1 MRTHD
6 LLIKNGRVID
16 PESQIDAQ
24 RNIGINNGKIS
35 VIEEIW
41 GSKLQGIQEID
52 ASGLIV
58 SPGFIDLHAHGQ
70 DIENYRIQAM
80 DGVTTALELEIG
92 TADVDEWYDIRE
104 NKTPINYGVSSGHIP
119 ARISVMEDEFSL
131 IPSKDAAYRPATESE
146 LKNILEVIKA
156 GLKRGA
162 LAVGFGLQYTPAAS
176 RKEIIEAFK
185 IARTFTAPCH
195 VHIRGM
201 GNPPDNGNKLGA
213 VESIQEVIADAIIT
227 GAALHVVHISSVGLS
242 VTEDLLKIVESA
254 SLNGLD
260 ITTECYPY
268 SAGMTLIES
277 AVFDEGWQENLGVNY
292 EQLLWPI
299 TGEILNKSSF
309 EKYRTKGGM
318 VVINFIPETSVIASV
333 KSPLTSI
340 ATDGW
345 LKDSKGHPRTSG
357 SYAKLLGEFV
367 RENKTMTLMDA
378 IRKSSLMPAQR
389 LEKRAPSFLSKGRI
403 KIGADADICIFD
415 PVKIID
421 NASYSNPSATS
432 TGFHHVIVNGVP
444 IVFNSVL
451 NNKLSPGK
459 AARAPIT

>member
-1 MRTHD
+1 M
-6 LLIKNGRVID
+6 I
-16 PESQIDAQ
+16 
-24 RNIGINNGKIS
+24 
-35 VIEEIW
+35 
-41 GSKLQGIQEID
+41 
-52 ASGLIV
+52 
-58 SPGFIDLHAHGQ
+58 
-70 DIENYRIQAM
+70 
-80 DGVTTALELEIG
+80 
-92 TADVDEWYDIRE
+92 
-104 NKTPINYGVSSGHIP
+104 GVSWTTIVCYSILG
-119 ARISVMEDEFSL
+119 
-131 IPSKDAAYRPATESE
+131 ESE

>member
-1 MRTHD
+1 MQMLD

-16 PESQIDAQ
+16 PESHTDAQ
-24 RNIGINNGKIS
+24 RHIGVTNGKIS

-52 ASGLIV
+52 ATGLIV
-58 SPGFIDLHAHGQ
+58 SPGFIDLHSHGQ

-92 TADVDEWYDIRE
+92 TADVDEWYDIRK

-119 ARISVMEDEFSL
+119 ARISVMEVGFSL
-131 IPSKDAAYRPATESE
+131 IPSKDAAHRSAKEAE
-146 LKNILEVIKA
+146 LKNILETIRV
-156 GLKRGA
+156 GLKRGG

-176 RKEIIEAFK
+176 RIEIIEAFK
-185 IARTFTAPCH
+185 IAKEFSAPCH

-201 GNPPDNGNKLGA
+201 GNPPDKGNKLGA
-213 VESIQEVIADAIIT
+213 IESIQEVIANATIT
-227 GAALHVVHISSVGLS
+227 GAALHIVHISSVGLS
-242 VTEDLLKIVESA
+242 VTEDLLEIVENA
-254 SLNGLD
+254 NLNGLD

-277 AVFDEGWQENLGVNY
+277 AIFDEGWQENLGVNY
-292 EQLLWPI
+292 ENLLWPS
-299 TGEILNKSSF
+299 TGEVLNKSSF
-309 EKYRTKGGM
+309 EKYRSQGGM
-318 VVINFIPETSVIASV
+318 VVVNFIPETSVIASV

-345 LKDSKGHPRTSG
+345 LKNSKGHPRTSG

-367 RENKTMTLMDA
+367 RENKDMTLMDA

-389 LEKRAPSFLSKGRI
+389 LEQRAPDFLRKGRI
-403 KIGADADICIFD
+403 KVGADADICIFD
-415 PVKIID
+415 PGNVID
-421 NASYSNPSATS
+421 NSTYAKPSATS
-432 TGFHHVIVNGVP
+432 TGFHHVIVGGVP
-444 IVFNSVL
+444 LVAGGILKDNLF
-451 NNKLSPGK
+451 PGK
-459 AARAPIT
+459 AARAPIV